1 MDDHLKE
8 ALDIVKAQASVR
20 IMSEDEIISMVRRL
34 SSDIKNVAEGEGCV
48 EELASSDVQSDPR
61 KSIKEKSITCMECGK
76 TFKILTRKHLA
87 SHNLD
92 AAEYREKWGLKKD
105 TPLVCKGLQRERRKK
120 MKDMKLWEKRRKVEE
135 WNEFGG
141 EGEESFLKNGDTRT
155 GFLPSPLYRIFEPPI
170 FLIAGLRKR
179 KRRLLSGRLFWDNS
193 YSLFEAA

>member
-34 SSDIKNVAEGEGCV
+34 SADIKTVAEGDGGI
-48 EELASSDVQSDPR
+48 EELPGADAQGDPR

-87 SHNLD
+87 GHGLD
-92 AAEYREKWGLKKD
+92 APEYREKWGLKKD

-120 MKDMKLWEKRRKVEE
+120 MKDMKLWEKRRKVE
-135 WNEFGG
+135 
-141 EGEESFLKNGDTRT
+141 
-155 GFLPSPLYRIFEPPI
+155 
-170 FLIAGLRKR
+170 A
-179 KRRLLSGRLFWDNS
+179 
-193 YSLFEAA
+193 